1 MTEQNDDL
9 RQWIGRSEAQT
20 DILHGSHL
28 AGLSALLDDAEQPP
42 SDGTPLAPTAH
53 WLFFQPRAPQ
63 SEIGS
68 DGHPMRGGFM
78 PAIELPRR
86 MWAGSRLEY
95 TKPLLVGQSITRTS
109 TITDIVPKQSTA
121 GALIFVTVKHVYE
134 GPDGLALV
142 EDQDIVYRDDPAPN
156 SPGPKPKPA
165 PENSDWHAT
174 VQPDEVMLFRYS
186 AVTFNSHRIH
196 YDLPYATTVEGYPGL
211 IVHGPLSAT
220 LLIENFRKNTPGAIL
235 TSYHYRAV
243 SPLIC
248 GEPVTFAGAASSDAT
263 SADVWA
269 KNASGNLAMQGKVT
283 WHS

>member
-9 RQWIGRSEAQT
+9 RQWIGRSETQN

-28 AGLSALLDDAEQPP
+28 AGLSALLDGDEQTPD
-42 SDGTPLAPTAH
+42 DGTPLIPTAH

-68 DGHPMRGGFM
+68 DGHPNRGGFM

-95 TKPLLVGQSITRTS
+95 IKPLLVGQAITRKS
-109 TITDIVPKQSTA
+109 TITDIVQKQSSA
-121 GALIFVTVKHVYE
+121 GALIFVTVKRAYE
-134 GPDGLALV
+134 GPNGLALL
-142 EDQDIVYRDDPAPN
+142 EDQDIVYRDDPTPN
-156 SPGPKPKPA
+156 SAAPKPKPA
-165 PENSDWHAT
+165 PENSDWQAS

-211 IVHGPLSAT
+211 IIHGPLSAT
-220 LLIENFRKNTPGAIL
+220 LLIENFRKNTPGTIL
-235 TSYHYRAV
+235 TSYHYRSV

-248 GEPVTFAGAASSDAT
+248 GKPIIFAGAQSSDAM

-269 KNASGNLAMQGKVT
+269 KNASGHLAMQGKVT
-283 WHS
+283 WRS